1 MNISDTVSRKFV
13 DSVDVQ
19 DYEILTDS
27 GWHDCVA
34 VHKTVE
40 YTVWHVKTENHE
52 LRCADDHIM
61 FMDGMCE
68 VFVKDLQPGDVIM
81 TEDGA
86 ERVLSV
92 QPVEASE
99 NMFDVE
105 LADDTEHRY
114 YTNGILSH
122 NTTSYTIFALWT
134 LIFNAEQRIMLL
146 ANKADT
152 AIEILSRIQLAYEY
166 LPTWL
171 KPAVVVWNKSEII
184 FSNKSAIKGFAT
196 ASDSA
201 RGYSANCV
209 NKDSIIYIRS
219 KYLKWLKIPIKIK
232 RLKTIANIQGFI
244 MSLPNMITR
253 CLLKFKK

>member
-1 MNISDTVSRKFV
+1 MNENEQLSHIKKVGEIDNVSREEFEYRIQEIAKCKRDICYFAEKYFRIISLDYGLQIIKPYPKQRDLLRFFV
-13 DSVDVQ
+13 NEKRS
-19 DYEILTDS
+19 I
-27 GWHDCVA
+27 
-34 VHKTVE
+34 
-40 YTVWHVKTENHE
+40 
-52 LRCADDHIM
+52 
-61 FMDGMCE
+61 
-68 VFVKDLQPGDVIM
+68 
-81 TEDGA
+81 
-86 ERVLSV
+86 
-92 QPVEASE
+92 
-99 NMFDVE
+99 
-105 LADDTEHRY
+105 
-114 YTNGILSH
+114 ILSSRQSGK
-122 NTTSYTIFALWT
+122 TTSYTIFALWT

-244 MSLPNMITR
+244 MSLPNMITSY
-253 CLLKFKK
+253 LLKFKK

>member
-61 FMDGMCE
+61 FMEGMRE
-68 VFVKDLQPGDVIM
+68 VFAKDLKPGDVII

-92 QPVEASE
+92 QQVEASE

-105 LADDTEHRY
+105 LADGTEHRY

-201 RGYSANCV
+201 RGYSANCITGDTKITV
-209 NKDSIIYIRS
+209 RFKYLPFIKFKVPISWLRLLGKDSS
-219 KYLKWLKIPIKIK
+219 K
-232 RLKTIANIQGFI
+232 
-244 MSLPNMITR
+244 
-253 CLLKFKK
+253 

>member
-40 YTVWHVKTENHE
+40 YTVWRVKTENHE

-61 FMDGMCE
+61 FMEGMRE
-68 VFVKDLQPGDVIM
+68 VFAKDLKPGDVII

-92 QPVEASE
+92 QQVEASE

-122 NTTSYTIFALWT
+122 KNTS
-134 LIFNAEQRIMLL
+134 
-146 ANKADT
+146 
-152 AIEILSRIQLAYEY
+152 
-166 LPTWL
+166 
-171 KPAVVVWNKSEII
+171 
-184 FSNKSAIKGFAT
+184 
-196 ASDSA
+196 
-201 RGYSANCV
+201 
-209 NKDSIIYIRS
+209 
-219 KYLKWLKIPIKIK
+219 
-232 RLKTIANIQGFI
+232 
-244 MSLPNMITR
+244 
-253 CLLKFKK
+253 